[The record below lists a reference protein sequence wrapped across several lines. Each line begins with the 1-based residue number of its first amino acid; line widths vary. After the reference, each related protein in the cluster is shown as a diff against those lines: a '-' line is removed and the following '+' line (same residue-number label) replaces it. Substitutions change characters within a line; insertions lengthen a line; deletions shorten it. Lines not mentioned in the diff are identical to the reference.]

1 MVEPT
6 HEHFGDVVV
15 LGHNNRVMTAFPS
28 TQILFVQSTSNT
40 EHTLL
45 VNEWRQG
52 NQWVIIW

>member
-15 LGHNNRVMTAFPS
+15 FGHNNRVMTAIPS

-52 NQWVIIW
+52 N